1 MAISLLFLIWILM
14 IFASAALL
22 PHFIPYLGFFP
33 YGQILTQFQL
43 PYFVSSLANFDGVH
57 YILIA
62 RNGYVQYE
70 QAFFPFYPLLIRLI
84 SPLLGKNHLLTG
96 LLISILFFFA
106 ALMILS
112 RYFRLI
118 GLKSPSLK
126 YSIFNEKLKVQI
138 PNYIFWTIIFLLIF
152 PGSFFFSA
160 VYTEGLFLFLMITTL
175 YFLEKKQYQLAI
187 VFGFLSSLTRITG
200 LLLTIPIALKL
211 INEVKKKHIIN
222 CRLLITFFSP
232 LLGLSTYC
240 LYLWRTTGDPLYFF
254 HSLPAFGAQRST
266 TFIVLPQVYY
276 RYLKIILTATPNFQY
291 FISCLEVIIFSLVF
305 FVLLKD
311 LFSLLKKNYSPL
323 LGLNLFSLANIL
335 LPTFT
340 GSFSSIP
347 RYSLMSL
354 SFFIALA
361 RLKNSAVK
369 IALALIFG
377 IVNLILLGFFIQGYF
392 VS

>member
-1 MAISLLFLIWILM
+1 M
-14 IFASAALL
+14 IFAAAALL
-22 PHFIPYLGFFP
+22 PHLIPYLGFFP

-43 PYFVSSLANFDGVH
+43 PHFVSSLANFDGVH

-96 LLISILFFFA
+96 LIISNIFFFA

-112 RYFRLI
+112 RYLRLI
-118 GLKSPSLK
+118 GLKSPSFEYL
-126 YSIFNEKLKVQI
+126 IFNENLRLQI
-138 PNYIFWTIIFLLIF
+138 PSYIFWTIIFLLIF

-175 YFLEKKQYQLAI
+175 YFLEKDQCQPAI

-200 LLLTIPIALKL
+200 LLLAIPIALKL
-211 INEVKKKHIIN
+211 INEVKKKHVVN
-222 CRLLITFFSP
+222 CRLLIALFSP

-240 LYLWRTTGDPLYFF
+240 LYLWRTTGDPLCFF
-254 HSLPAFGAQRST
+254 HSLPAFGTQRST
-266 TFIVLPQVYY
+266 ALILLPQVYY
-276 RYLKIILTATPNFQY
+276 RYLKIILTAAPNFQY

-361 RLKNSAVK
+361 RLKNSSVK